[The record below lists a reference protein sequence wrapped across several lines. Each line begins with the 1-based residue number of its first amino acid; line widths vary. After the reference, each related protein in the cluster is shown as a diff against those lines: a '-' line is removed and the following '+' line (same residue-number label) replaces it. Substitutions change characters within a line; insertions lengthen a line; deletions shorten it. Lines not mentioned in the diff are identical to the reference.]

1 MTSLPPRNRS
11 ASLFEGSPFAPSSTT
26 SPPTSSLAKMLKS
39 EPIPCLRCGN
49 VGSPTGSV
57 PMSLHKVSSINR
69 SAGTNPASRGGESSL
84 ELEAI
89 AAVHE
94 LSFAVQSISV
104 SEMLPR
110 TPDLIFVN
118 VTTLEAQPY
127 CLELTLKGWRI
138 TSLRSDCMVGDFT
151 RLELFTK
158 YYDSLYLLMDDIS
171 PGYRERFSEKLV
183 QRLKLIEA
191 GEEDQVAPCASLQS
205 PSLSTDSSSK
215 ESQYSSTES
224 LPIVTPVSTPA
235 IDPDF
240 KPKFK

>member
-1 MTSLPPRNRS
+1 MSTVPQRNRS
-11 ASLFEGSPFAPSSTT
+11 HSLFEGSPFAPPP
-26 SPPTSSLAKMLKS
+26 PPTGTLSKMLKS

-183 QRLKLIEA
+183 QRLRLIEA
-191 GEEDQVAPCASLQS
+191 GEEDQVAPCGSRRS
-205 PSLSTDSSSK
+205 PPMSVTSKSSDSRYSSTDS
-215 ESQYSSTES
+215 
-224 LPIVTPVSTPA
+224 LPTVTPVSTPA
-235 IDPDF
+235 VNPDF
-240 KPKFK
+240 KPHFS